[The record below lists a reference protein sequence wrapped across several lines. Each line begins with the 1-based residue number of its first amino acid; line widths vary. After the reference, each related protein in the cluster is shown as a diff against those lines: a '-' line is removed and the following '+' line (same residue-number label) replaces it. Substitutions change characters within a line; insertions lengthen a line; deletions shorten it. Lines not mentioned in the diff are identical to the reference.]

1 MTLWEKN
8 RHFLRFEGSVLVSE
22 NGRQTIG
29 HGGAVITMIRYLKE
43 LLLVLYLLKS
53 YDYYLDRLDALGIGF
68 PVLLYGAMFV
78 VLTVAL
84 FMTAYIRQ
92 TLIRHL
98 FALVMS
104 GSAVFFDVYT
114 QVTAG
119 YMTYS
124 SFVSLVYSG
133 GFIQEAVYQYRDAI
147 ISAMVS
153 GLLLLFGIGLKPR
166 RRAPLPGALLVAA
179 PVFGV
184 LMLSTVLFVRAG
196 EGARGLPIMYT
207 PLAYLNLFTYEALHN
222 TVGPREPV
230 SLPRVD
236 QPVGHDIVLII
247 DESISGNYLDINTPF
262 GVHSNLK
269 EPRPGVDIFNYGYA
283 ASIAN
288 CSADTNVTLRY
299 GGTRADYI
307 RINSTLPSIW
317 QYAKKAGLRTVYIDS
332 QRTGGNLQNL
342 MNAAEQKDIDEFVQF
357 DRTSVRDR
365 DMAAAA
371 KLIELLNDGKP
382 QLVVINKVG
391 AHFPVH
397 DKYPDAFMAYRPTLP
412 RGQFVEVADTGTRDG
427 FNGQPDDWLLY
438 RNAYKNTVLWN
449 VGEFFARVFAQADL
463 SHALLIYTSD
473 HGQDLH
479 ERGNPGLNTHC
490 GDDPVEEEGLVPL
503 VVISGSDLQ
512 TLDWQ
517 AQLPANKDR
526 SSHYNIFPTLLQVM
540 GYDLAGIEAVY
551 GKPLSVP
558 TGDDFTFNYRFN
570 ARLGAKPEWKHIDL
584 NSIVTPGRVVPS
596 VAVGQ

>member
-1 MTLWEKN
+1 
-8 RHFLRFEGSVLVSE
+8 
-22 NGRQTIG
+22 
-29 HGGAVITMIRYLKE
+29 MIRYFKE
-43 LLLVLYLLKS
+43 LLLVLYLLKN
-53 YDYYLDRLDALGIGF
+53 YDYYLERLSAMGIGF
-68 PVLLYGAMFV
+68 PVLLFGGMFIA
-78 VLTVAL
+78 LTVAL

-98 FALVMS
+98 FAVTMFV
-104 GSAVFFDVYT
+104 SAVFFDVYT
-114 QVTAG
+114 RVTAD
-119 YMTYS
+119 YLTYS

-133 GFIQEAVYQYRDAI
+133 GFIQEAAYQYRDAI
-147 ISAMVS
+147 ISALIG

-166 RRAPLPGALLVAA
+166 RRVPLPGALLVAA
-179 PVFGV
+179 PVLGV
-184 LMLSTVLFVRAG
+184 LLLSAVLFVRAG

-207 PLAYLNLFTYEALHN
+207 PLAYLNLFAYESLHN
-222 TVGPREPV
+222 TVGPREPIKLAR
-230 SLPRVD
+230 SD
-236 QPVGHDIVLII
+236 QPIGHDIVLII
-247 DESISGNYLDINTPF
+247 DESISGNYLDINAPF

-269 EPRPGVDIFNYGYA
+269 EARPGVEIFNYGYA

-299 GGTRADYI
+299 GGTRADYT

-317 QYAKKAGLRTVYIDS
+317 QYAKQAGLRTVYIDA

-342 MNAAEQKDIDEFVQF
+342 MTDAEKKDIDEFVQF
-357 DRTSVRDR
+357 DQTSVRDR

-382 QLVVINKVG
+382 ELVVINKVG

-412 RGQFVEVADTGTRDG
+412 RGQFVEVADTGKRDG

-438 RNAYKNTVLWN
+438 RNAYKNTLLWN
-449 VGEFFARVFAQADL
+449 VGEFFSRVFAQANL
-463 SHALLIYTSD
+463 SNALLIYTSD

-490 GDDPVEEEGLVPL
+490 GGDPVEEEGLVPL
-503 VVISGSDLQ
+503 VVIQGDQLH

-517 AQLPANKDR
+517 QALAANKDR
-526 SSHYNIFPTLLQVM
+526 SSHYNIFPTLLQLM
-540 GYDLAGIEAVY
+540 GYDLAGVEAVY

-558 TGDDFTFNYRFN
+558 TADDFTFNYRFN

-584 NSIVTPGRVVPS
+584 KTIVTPGQAPTN
-596 VAVGQ
+596 VAAGE

>member
-1 MTLWEKN
+1 
-8 RHFLRFEGSVLVSE
+8 
-22 NGRQTIG
+22 
-29 HGGAVITMIRYLKE
+29 MIRYLKE
-43 LLLVLYLLKS
+43 VLLVLYLLKN
-53 YDYYLDRLDALGIGF
+53 YDYYLERLSAMGIGF
-68 PVLLYGAMFV
+68 PVLLFGGMFIA
-78 VLTVAL
+78 LTVAL

-92 TLIRHL
+92 TLVRHL
-98 FALVMS
+98 FALVMFV
-104 GSAVFFDVYT
+104 SAVFFDVYT
-114 QVTAG
+114 RVTAD
-119 YMTYS
+119 YLTYS

-133 GFIQEAVYQYRDAI
+133 GFIQEAIYQYRDAI
-147 ISAMVS
+147 ISGLVG

-166 RRAPLPGALLVAA
+166 RRMPLPGALLVAA
-179 PVFGV
+179 PVLGV
-184 LMLSTVLFVRAG
+184 LLLSAVLFVRAG

-230 SLPRVD
+230 SLARND

-247 DESISGNYLDINTPF
+247 DESISGNYLDINAPF

-269 EPRPGVDIFNYGYA
+269 EPRAGVDIFNYGYA

-299 GGTRADYI
+299 GGTRADYM
-307 RINSTLPSIW
+307 RINTTMPSIW
-317 QYAKKAGLRTVYIDS
+317 QYARKAGLRTVYIDA

-342 MNAAEQKDIDEFVQF
+342 MNDAEKKDIDEFVQF
-357 DRTSVRDR
+357 DQTSVRDR

-371 KLIELLNDGKP
+371 KLVDLLNDGKP
-382 QLVVINKVG
+382 ELVVINKVG

-412 RGQFVEVADTGTRDG
+412 RGQFVEVADTGKRDG
-427 FNGQPDDWLLY
+427 FNGQPDDWVLY
-438 RNAYKNTVLWN
+438 RNAYKNTLLWN
-449 VGEFFARVFAQADL
+449 VGEFFSRVFAQADL
-463 SHALLIYTSD
+463 SNTLLIYTSD

-490 GDDPVEEEGLVPL
+490 GGDPVEEEGLVPL
-503 VVISGSDLQ
+503 VVIQGSNLK
-512 TLDWQ
+512 TLDWS
-517 AQLPANKDR
+517 AQLAANKDR
-526 SSHYNIFPTLLQVM
+526 SSHYNIFPTLLQLM
-540 GYDLAGIEAVY
+540 GYDLAGVEAVY

-558 TGDDFTFNYRFN
+558 TADEFTFNYRFN

-584 NSIVTPGRVVPS
+584 KSIVTPSQAATS

>member
-1 MTLWEKN
+1 M
-8 RHFLRFEGSVLVSE
+8 F
-22 NGRQTIG
+22 
-29 HGGAVITMIRYLKE
+29 RYLKE
-43 LLLVLYLLKS
+43 LLLIIYLLLYS
-53 YDYYLDRLDALGIGF
+53 EYYIERLNAIGLGF
-68 PVLLYGAMFV
+68 PVLLFGAMFLA
-78 VLTVAL
+78 LTLAL
-84 FMTAYIRQ
+84 HLTAYIRQ

-98 FALVMS
+98 FALAMFA
-104 GSAVFFDVYT
+104 SAVFFDVYT
-114 QVTAG
+114 RVTAD
-119 YMTYS
+119 YLNYS

-133 GFIQEAVYQYRDAI
+133 GFIQEAAYQYRDAI
-147 ISAMVS
+147 LRGVLS

-166 RRAPLPGALLVAA
+166 HALVVPNALRVAA
-179 PVFGV
+179 PICGV
-184 LMLSTVLFVRAG
+184 LLLSTVLFLRAG

-207 PLAYLNLFTYEALHN
+207 PLAYLNLFAYEALHN

-230 SLPRVD
+230 TLARAS

-247 DESISGNYLDINTPF
+247 DESISGNYLDINAPF

-269 EPRPGVDIFNYGYA
+269 QAHAGVDIFNYGYA

-299 GGTRADYI
+299 GGTRADYM

-317 QYAKKAGLRTVYIDS
+317 QYAKKAGLRTVYIDA

-342 MNAAEQKDIDEFVQF
+342 MTDTEKKDIDEFVQF
-357 DRTSVRDR
+357 DKTSVRDR

-371 KLIELLNDGKP
+371 KLIELLNDDKAE
-382 QLVVINKVG
+382 LVVINKVG

-412 RGQFVEVADTGTRDG
+412 RGQFTEVADTGERTG
-427 FNGQPDDWLLY
+427 FNGQPDDWVLY

-449 VGEFFARVFAQADL
+449 VGEFFARVFAQANL
-463 SHALLIYTSD
+463 NNALLIYTSD

-490 GDDPVEEEGLVPL
+490 GGDPVEEEGLVPL
-503 VVISGSDLQ
+503 VVIQGRDLK
-512 TLDWQ
+512 TLDWS
-517 AQLPANKDR
+517 AQLAENKDR
-526 SSHYNIFPTLLQVM
+526 SSHYNIFPTLLQLM
-540 GYDLAGIEAVY
+540 GYDLAGVETVY
-551 GKPLSVP
+551 GKPLSVA
-558 TGDDFTFNYRFN
+558 TGDEFTFNYRFN

-584 NSIVTPGRVVPS
+584 GSIVTPTQAPASLAVEQPS
-596 VAVGQ
+596 R

>member
-1 MTLWEKN
+1 
-8 RHFLRFEGSVLVSE
+8 
-22 NGRQTIG
+22 
-29 HGGAVITMIRYLKE
+29 MIRYLKE

-230 SLPRVD
+230 SLSRVD

-299 GGTRADYI
+299 GGTRADYM

-382 QLVVINKVG
+382 ELVVINKVG

>member
-1 MTLWEKN
+1 MADNHWFPFAN
-8 RHFLRFEGSVLVSE
+8 GS
-22 NGRQTIG
+22 
-29 HGGAVITMIRYLKE
+29 HGGTASTMIRYFKE

-53 YDYYLDRLDALGIGF
+53 YDYYLDRLEALGIGL
-68 PVLLYGAMFV
+68 PMLLYGGMFV
-78 VLTVAL
+78 VLTIAL

-92 TLIRHL
+92 TLVRHL
-98 FALVMS
+98 FALALF
-104 GSAVFFDVYT
+104 GSAIFFDVYT
-114 QVTAG
+114 HVTAS
-119 YMTYS
+119 YLTYS

-133 GFIQEAVYQYRDAI
+133 GFIQEAAYQYRDAI
-147 ISAMVS
+147 ISATVS
-153 GLLLLFGIGLKPR
+153 GLLLLLGIGLKPR
-166 RRAPLPGALLVAA
+166 RRLPLPGALLAAA
-179 PVFGV
+179 PVLGV
-184 LMLSTVLFVRAG
+184 LLLSVVLFVRAG

-230 SLPRVD
+230 SLARID
-236 QPVGHDIVLII
+236 RPVGYDIVLII

-269 EPRPGVDIFNYGYA
+269 EAHPGVDIFNYGYA

-299 GGTRADYI
+299 GGTRGDYM
-307 RINSTLPSIW
+307 RINTTLPSIW
-317 QYAKKAGLRTVYIDS
+317 QYAKKAGLRTVYIDA

-342 MNAAEQKDIDEFVQF
+342 MSNAEKQDIDEFVQF
-357 DRTSVRDR
+357 DQTSVRER

-371 KLIELLNDGKP
+371 KLIDLLNDGIP
-382 QLVVINKVG
+382 ELVVINKVG

-412 RGQFVEVADTGTRDG
+412 RGQFVEVADTGTREG
-427 FNGQPDDWLLY
+427 FNGQPNDWVLY

-449 VGEFFARVFAQADL
+449 VGEFFSRVFAQADMRN
-463 SHALLIYTSD
+463 ALMIYTSD

-490 GDDPVEEEGLVPL
+490 GSDPVEEEGLVPL
-503 VVISGSDLQ
+503 VVISGSDLK
-512 TLDWQ
+512 TMDWQ

-526 SSHYNIFPTLLQVM
+526 SSHYNIFPTLLQLM

-551 GKPLSVP
+551 GKPLSVS
-558 TGDDFTFNYRFN
+558 TADDFTFNYRFN
-570 ARLGAKPEWKHIDL
+570 ARLGAVPAWKYIDL
-584 NSIVTPGRVVPS
+584 KSIVTPGPVVPS